1 MEFLHPL
8 SNSNSILKLTQAGG
22 GNLTTTAYVKDHVPR
37 ISFLETSRI
46 IALPPPKSNRKPFL
60 VLHTLTPAHVTR
72 AKHLGGKLLLAYAK
86 ASQLEVQNVP
96 SVGERNVR
104 YR

>member
-37 ISFLETSRI
+37 ISFLETGRI
-46 IALPPPKSNRKPFL
+46 IALSVSKSKRKTFL
-60 VLHTLTPAHVTR
+60 ELR
-72 AKHLGGKLLLAYAK
+72 ALKGAK
-86 ASQLEVQNVP
+86 
-96 SVGERNVR
+96 
-104 YR
+104 